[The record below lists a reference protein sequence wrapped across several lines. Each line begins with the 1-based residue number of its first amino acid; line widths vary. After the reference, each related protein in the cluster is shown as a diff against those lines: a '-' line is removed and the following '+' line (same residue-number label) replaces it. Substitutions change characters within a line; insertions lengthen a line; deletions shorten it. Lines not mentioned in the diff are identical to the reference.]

1 MTAKNTLIANASQ
14 TTITI
19 KLIIEGARIFNLNVN
34 NEKIRFHYTKQNK
47 KIPHLLNHHKI
58 INKAYW
64 CQVIIQCPPKTYLKQ
79 SEINRKVKDDIY
91 KTNRQNNEHV
101 EANNGTQ

>member
-47 KIPHLLNHHKI
+47 KIPHLF
-58 INKAYW
+58 
-64 CQVIIQCPPKTYLKQ
+64 
-79 SEINRKVKDDIY
+79 
-91 KTNRQNNEHV
+91 
-101 EANNGTQ
+101 